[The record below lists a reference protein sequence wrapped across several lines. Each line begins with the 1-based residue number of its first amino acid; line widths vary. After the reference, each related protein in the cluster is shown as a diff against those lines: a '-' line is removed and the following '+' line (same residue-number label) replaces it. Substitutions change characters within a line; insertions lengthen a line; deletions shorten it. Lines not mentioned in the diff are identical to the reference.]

1 MIDSELN
8 REIERKLRK
17 LDRPNTVTKL
27 HRPNIGL
34 LIITL
39 MLSLTAIFFLK
50 PEITGFIAAEK
61 QFNYSESLD
70 LEFSES
76 SEYVW
81 VPENLGELSSLRISG
96 SYNKEGA
103 VRVYLEDNNAKYL
116 VFDSGKINESGLTKI
131 TGLDVLD
138 LGKTKEDKD

>member
-1 MIDSELN
+1 MDE
-8 REIERKLRK
+8 KLK
-17 LDRPNTVTKL
+17 SAITVIVFL
-27 HRPNIGL
+27 AA
-34 LIITL
+34 
-39 MLSLTAIFFLK
+39 LSSLFFYAK

-96 SYNKEGA
+96 SYTKEGA